1 MQKSQKAETKK
12 LTECAFIHVFKS
24 EKHLLTH
31 KTKFPSSFCIET
43 IWPACKRSF
52 FSIWNKNI
60 FHETILWLMTTA

>member
-12 LTECAFIHVFKS
+12 IDGMCKIKFKS
-24 EKHLLTH
+24 EKPLLTN
-31 KTKFPSSFCIET
+31 KTKLPSSFGIET

-60 FHETILWLMTTA
+60 FHETLWWLMTTS